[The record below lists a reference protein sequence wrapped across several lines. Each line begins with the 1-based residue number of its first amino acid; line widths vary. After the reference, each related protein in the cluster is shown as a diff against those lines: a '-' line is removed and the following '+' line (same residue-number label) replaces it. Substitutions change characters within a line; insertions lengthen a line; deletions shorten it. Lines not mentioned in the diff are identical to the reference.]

1 MTGKHEGRREFYLIK
16 ARLELLRVFHSKTF
30 HKILPECCKS
40 AEVGKLIVSGMKEAL
55 KQAQRDRQIDVSETI
70 LYTTGE
76 IAR

>member
-1 MTGKHEGRREFYLIK
+1 M
-16 ARLELLRVFHSKTF
+16 FHSKTF

>member
-1 MTGKHEGRREFYLIK
+1 M
-16 ARLELLRVFHSKTF
+16 FHSKTF
-30 HKILPECCKS
+30 HKILPEYCKS